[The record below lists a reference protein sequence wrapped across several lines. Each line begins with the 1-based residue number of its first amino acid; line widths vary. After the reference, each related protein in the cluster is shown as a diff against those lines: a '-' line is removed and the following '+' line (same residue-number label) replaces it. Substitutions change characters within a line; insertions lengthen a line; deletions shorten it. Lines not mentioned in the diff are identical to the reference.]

1 MHVPGLVGGW
11 KEESGTNTITPNQPL
26 SSPRKQGEQSSRYAV
41 ERLAG
46 STSQSQFPH
55 FTRCDEQRRG
65 TNIYPRQ
72 TLPTFA
78 YLRPGGPGWVRFVYI
93 FAARFEVWQQTRG
106 LLRRHRGSSRLV
118 FCLFFVVVAHAPV
131 SILTVAEIK

>member
-1 MHVPGLVGGW
+1 MRWKGW
-11 KEESGTNTITPNQPL
+11 QAAPHSHN
-26 SSPRKQGEQSSRYAV
+26 
-41 ERLAG
+41 
-46 STSQSQFPH
+46 FPFH
-55 FTRCDEQRRG
+55 KVRRAARG

-93 FAARFEVWQQTRG
+93 FAARFEVWQQARG
-106 LLRRHRGSSRLV
+106 LLRRPRASSRLV

-131 SILTVAEIK
+131 SILTEAEIK